1 MRDTHK
7 AETGE
12 HALGRVVAVGHDE
25 ETGDDAVRCDDDV
38 CAAAR
43 RFFLSRGR
51 DGDGDAAGR
60 HATRVEREGERTA
73 RKNE

>member
-1 MRDTHK
+1 MRETHK

-43 RFFLSRGR
+43 RFFLSQR
-51 DGDGDAAGR
+51 DGDGTRRDATG
-60 HATRVEREGERTA
+60 VEREGERTA
-73 RKNE
+73 RKHE

>member
-1 MRDTHK
+1 MRETHK

-43 RFFLSRGR
+43 RFF
-51 DGDGDAAGR
+51 
-60 HATRVEREGERTA
+60 
-73 RKNE
+73 